1 MEISSVQSR
10 RGVRWSARGLVRAR
24 IEAHDHATTVTSCA
38 EGRKPVVPALGRIK
52 PFEMPRRNLMAARE
66 RRTLRM
72 LRFAV
77 SLLAC
82 ALATGAAAQYPDRP
96 IRLIV
101 PQAAG
106 SATDTVAR
114 ILGAEL
120 AKELGQQIVVDNR
133 PGGALTIGLDLTA
146 KAEPDGYTI
155 CMGPIGA
162 LAITRHMVAKL
173 PYDIERDLQPV
184 ALATRGHLLLAVSPT
199 LPFNSVAELIAF
211 AKENPGKL
219 LNASSSN
226 GSPGHVGGELFKFM
240 SGTNIVHV
248 PYRGGAAAIN
258 DLIAGRVHLMFESLN
273 SIAPHARSGA
283 VRALAVS
290 GTRRSPG
297 FPDLPTVAEAGVPGY
312 AAPTWSGVIAPAAV
326 PRPII
331 DKLNAAI
338 NKAIQSSTFRDRFA
352 VIGDEPAGGTP
363 EEFAELIRA
372 DSAKW
377 GEVIRRSGAR
387 LD

>member
-1 MEISSVQSR
+1 MH
-10 RGVRWSARGLVRAR
+10 LVRLALVLLVC
-24 IEAHDHATTVTSCA
+24 AFAT
-38 EGRKPVVPALGRIK
+38 
-52 PFEMPRRNLMAARE
+52 N
-66 RRTLRM
+66 
-72 LRFAV
+72 
-77 SLLAC
+77 
-82 ALATGAAAQYPDRP
+82 AAAEYPDKP
-96 IRLIV
+96 IRLVV

-114 ILGAEL
+114 IMGAEL
-120 AKELGQQIVVDNR
+120 AKEIGQQVVIDNR

-173 PYDIERDLQPV
+173 PYDIERDFQPV
-184 ALATRGHLLLAVSPT
+184 ALVTRGHLLLAVSPT
-199 LPFNSVAELIAF
+199 LPFKSVQQVIDY
-211 AKENPGKL
+211 AKANPGKL

-226 GSPGHVGGELFKFM
+226 GSPGHVGGELFKYM
-240 SGTNIVHV
+240 SGTEIVHV

-273 SIAPHARSGA
+273 SIAPHAKQGT

-290 GTRRSPG
+290 GARRSPG

-312 AAPTWSGVIAPAAV
+312 EAPTWSGVIAPSGV
-326 PRPII
+326 SRPII

-338 NKAIQSSTFRDRFA
+338 NTELKLGEMRDTLTRLGADVKA
-352 VIGDEPAGGTP
+352 GTP
-363 EEFAELIRA
+363 ADFAAFVA
-372 DSAKW
+372 DEAPKW
-377 GEVIRRSGAR
+377 AEVIKSSGMK
-387 LD
+387 LE

>member
-1 MEISSVQSR
+1 MRS
-10 RGVRWSARGLVRAR
+10 
-24 IEAHDHATTVTSCA
+24 
-38 EGRKPVVPALGRIK
+38 
-52 PFEMPRRNLMAARE
+52 
-66 RRTLRM
+66 LR
-72 LRFAV
+72 LIPL
-77 SLLAC
+77 LLAC
-82 ALATGAAAQYPDRP
+82 VFATGAAAQYPDKP
-96 IRLIV
+96 IKLIV

-120 AKELGQQIVVDNR
+120 AKEVGQQIIVDNR
-133 PGGALTIGLDLTA
+133 PGGALTLGIDLTA
-146 KAEPDGYTI
+146 KSDPDGYTI

-162 LAITRHMVAKL
+162 LAINRHMVAKL
-173 PYDIERDLQPV
+173 PYDIERDLQPI
-184 ALATRGHLLLAVSPT
+184 ALVTRGHLLLAVSPT
-199 LPFNSVAELIAF
+199 LPFQSVQEIIDY
-211 AKENPGKL
+211 AKQNPGKL

-226 GSPGHVGGELFKFM
+226 GSPGHVGGELFKYM
-240 SGTNIVHV
+240 SGTDIVHV

-273 SIAPHARSGA
+273 SIAPHAKSGT
-283 VRALAVS
+283 VRPLAVS
-290 GTRRSPG
+290 GARRSPG

-312 AAPTWSGVIAPAAV
+312 AAPTWSGVIAPAGV

-338 NKAIQSSTFRDRFA
+338 NRAIASQIFKDRFA
-352 VIGDEPAGGTP
+352 SIGDEPAGGSP
-363 EEFAELIRA
+363 EDFAEVIRS

-377 GEVIRRSGAR
+377 GDVIRRAGAR